1 MIIVLRAAQRI
12 GGQALIWLDNDK
24 EKAIK
29 VDNIV
34 EFGNH
39 LFTVARRV
47 RPGSHTVSI
56 LTISDGFFIIS
67 GLLVGPPEF
76 IKNGAI

>member
-1 MIIVLRAAQRI
+1 MFGWITI
-12 GGQALIWLDNDK
+12 K
-24 EKAIK
+24 KKKAIN

-39 LFTVARRV
+39 LFTVARHV
-47 RPGSHTVSI
+47 CPGRHTVSI
-56 LTISDGFFIIS
+56 LTISDGFFITS

-76 IKNGAI
+76 IKSGAI

>member
-1 MIIVLRAAQRI
+1 MIIILRAAQRI

-39 LFTVARRV
+39 LFTY
-47 RPGSHTVSI
+47 
-56 LTISDGFFIIS
+56 
-67 GLLVGPPEF
+67 
-76 IKNGAI
+76 